1 MENQKCKDAVA
12 KAKEFFSKK
21 NYFWTKVAAIVLAV
35 IILLI
40 ILILCLTLCT
50 RHKHTYSDEWSYDE
64 TYHYHA
70 ATCEHEDE
78 VADKAAHSFLYAKCT
93 VCSYSIESNTEV
105 QIAEGTTTIGT
116 NAYINMDQIGFV
128 VIPETVEEIEENAFP
143 ETVIIYIKGE
153 VRDFEYPD
161 DNMYFYSEEK
171 PTDDTKNYWHYV
183 DGEIKSWHEHTI
195 VSVSG
200 TSATCTAN
208 GTSAH
213 YKCTECGKLFSDE
226 AGTTEVTL
234 ASLTISA
241 HHTLNKTDKVN
252 ATCTADGR
260 QEYYTCSVCNK
271 IFGDSTGTT
280 ETTLDNLKIN
290 KLGHNMTHH
299 AESSSTCATKGNTEY
314 WSCDRCGKYFS
325 NSTGTTEITDKTSV
339 EKSTVA
345 HTIVSVSAT
354 PETCTA
360 NGTSA
365 HYKCSVCGKLFSD
378 ETGTTE
384 VTLASLTISAHH
396 TLNKTDKVNAGCET
410 DGCQEY
416 YTCSVCNKIFSDS
429 TGTTET
435 TLANLKINKTGHT
448 LNKTD
453 KVNATCTADGRQ
465 EYYTCSVC
473 NKIFGDSTGTTETTL
488 DNLKIN
494 KLGHDMT
501 HHAKVAATSTTTGTI
516 EYWSCNRCGK
526 NFSDEDGT
534 TEVTTLTIP
543 IVTNY
548 KYVEGSTTAIYFG
561 SYPQTQVTDTD
572 LRNTLTE
579 KAGTL
584 PTSGSPQK
592 WTDYGYYK
600 SNSVSSYMFYIDI
613 DNDSDGDYDY
623 RGVYFTG
630 YRPYSTATDPTFNEP
645 QRLNA
650 YYPNTV
656 YWFKYEPIKW
666 NILKTENNKALIISD
681 LLLDSQDY
689 NYTKNSRTNVSD
701 YQDNTSTGTIYSN
714 NYMYSHIRS
723 WLNTTFYNTAFSD
736 LEKQIIETTV
746 VDNSVESTA
755 STSNSYAC
763 SNTSDNMFL
772 LSSKEATT
780 YYSSNSERIAQ
791 GSDYAKCQG
800 LSVNTSSG
808 NSNYWLRSPR
818 SDNES
823 RTNDINING
832 GISYLDTN
840 QTQFGV
846 RAACWIN
853 L

>member
-78 VADKAAHSFLYAKCT
+78 VSDKAAHSFLYAKCT

-143 ETVIIYIKGE
+143 ETVIIYIKGK

-200 TSATCTAN
+200 ISATCTAN

-241 HHTLNKTDKVN
+241 H
-252 ATCTADGR
+252 
-260 QEYYTCSVCNK
+260 
-271 IFGDSTGTT
+271 
-280 ETTLDNLKIN
+280 
-290 KLGHNMTHH
+290 
-299 AESSSTCATKGNTEY
+299 
-314 WSCDRCGKYFS
+314 
-325 NSTGTTEITDKTSV
+325 
-339 EKSTVA
+339 
-345 HTIVSVSAT
+345 
-354 PETCTA
+354 
-360 NGTSA
+360 
-365 HYKCSVCGKLFSD
+365 
-378 ETGTTE
+378 
-384 VTLASLTISAHH
+384 
-396 TLNKTDKVNAGCET
+396 
-410 DGCQEY
+410 
-416 YTCSVCNKIFSDS
+416 
-429 TGTTET
+429 
-435 TLANLKINKTGHT
+435 HT

-572 LRNTLTE
+572 LRNTLTT

-584 PTSGSPQK
+584 PTSGNPQN

-755 STSNSYAC
+755 STSNSYVC

-823 RTNDINING
+823 RTNDINVNG
-832 GISYLDTN
+832 GIAYLDTN